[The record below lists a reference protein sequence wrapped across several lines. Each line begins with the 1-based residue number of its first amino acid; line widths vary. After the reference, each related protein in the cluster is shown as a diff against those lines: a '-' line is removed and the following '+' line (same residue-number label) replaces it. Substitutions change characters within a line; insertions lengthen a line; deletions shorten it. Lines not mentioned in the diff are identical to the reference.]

1 MAGDE
6 FTDEEFLDGKLSP
19 VFWGSAM
26 NNFGVEPSAPI
37 PN

>member
-19 VFWGSAM
+19 FLGISH
-26 NNFGVEPSAPI
+26 EQLRSRTPAPI